1 MDRALDDV
9 VRERSRGN
17 NNGGNNGGNGTGNG
31 NRSRR
36 RTDRRGGIRKP
47 QTGNQ
52 RGYND
57 SLAWVH
63 DKYEGDASGGEVF
76 RRGGSADARFPSET
90 TRVAP
95 GSGKLRVE
103 NIHYELGR
111 DDLMELFERQGIVTK
126 LELQYDRAGRSEG
139 TAFVTYER
147 EEDARRAV
155 AEFDGANAN
164 GQPIRLTF
172 VKPVSTSKSLFDRI
186 KAPTLDERSSSE
198 PMRRGGSGR
207 REAKSSPGPDVRR
220 DPTRRPT
227 PPGIDRYVPP
237 ERRRERARAD
247 EPIRG
252 GERNRGGRD
261 GGRGNNNGT
270 RKENTRSG
278 AGNGRAR
285 KTVEELDEEM
295 NNYFAE
301 AGAEASVPAVNTNIS
316 APVVDEDEEMIL

>member
-9 VRERSRGN
+9 VRERSKRGN

-36 RTDRRGGIRKP
+36 RTDRRGGVRK
-47 QTGNQ
+47 TGNP
-52 RGYND
+52 RGYSD

-76 RRGGSADARFPSET
+76 RRGGSADARFSSET
-90 TRVAP
+90 GRIAP

-147 EEDARRAV
+147 EEDAKRAV

-186 KAPTLDERSSSE
+186 KAPSLDERSSSE

-247 EPIRG
+247 EPLRG

-261 GGRGNNNGT
+261 GGRNNNNSA
-270 RKENTRSG
+270 RKENPRTG
-278 AGNGRAR
+278 AGNGRTR

-301 AGAEASVPAVNTNIS
+301 AGAETPIPAVNTHIS
-316 APVVDEDEEMIL
+316 APAADEDEEMIL